1 MNPGY
6 QGHVTYRALLTPEVI
21 AGWMRHRSPF
31 LIFFLY
37 IFLFELFWVF
47 LTSWT
52 IKADCAFLLHG
63 QREAHTGLRQLQSSS
78 RIRTVVHQEW
88 GKRTQGI
95 AQTTLASMQI
105 LLALWYHRAH
115 CSCGLVVAGNLCL
128 TLSKE
133 WHSRRAETPVASSGG
148 WVGAQGS
155 QHIAAP
161 SSEACRLVYTE
172 ALRNV
177 NLN

>member
-1 MNPGY
+1 MHQFLKSVFFSVNPGY
-6 QGHVTYRALLTPEVI
+6 QGHVTYRALLMPEVI
-21 AGWMRHRSPF
+21 AWWMRRRSPF

-52 IKADCAFLLHG
+52 IRADCAFLLHG
-63 QREAHTGLRQLQSSS
+63 QIEAHIGLRQLQSSS
-78 RIRTVVHQEW
+78 RIRIVVHQEW

-95 AQTTLASMQI
+95 AQTTLASMHI

-115 CSCGLVVAGNLCL
+115 CSCGPAVRGNLCL

-133 WHSRRAETPVASSGG
+133 
-148 WVGAQGS
+148 
-155 QHIAAP
+155 
-161 SSEACRLVYTE
+161 
-172 ALRNV
+172 
-177 NLN
+177 